1 MSRERSL
8 RLRSRTPEPVPAPV
22 LEDDEDSKP
31 ITGKT
36 AKAIRKF
43 IRHMENRVDKLEMK
57 LNDRA

>member
-8 RLRSRTPEPVPAPV
+8 RLRNRTPEPVPVPD

-43 IRHMENRVDKLEMK
+43 IRHLENRVDKLEMK
-57 LNDRA
+57 ISAS